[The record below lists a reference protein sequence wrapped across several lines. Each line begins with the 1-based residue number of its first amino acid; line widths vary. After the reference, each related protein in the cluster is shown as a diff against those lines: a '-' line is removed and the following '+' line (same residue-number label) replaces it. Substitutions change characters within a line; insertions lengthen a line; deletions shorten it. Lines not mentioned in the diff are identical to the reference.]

1 MKCNIKWS
9 EFSEFSE
16 KCVIDSWLISESC
29 SLAYQPQTSENK
41 MVFPTV
47 HIAAYEFHFNIVVYP
62 LPETEKKTV
71 SVENY

>member
-1 MKCNIKWS
+1 MIKVLSALIS

-16 KCVIDSWLISESC
+16 FSVKWFMINFRITI
-29 SLAYQPQTSENK
+29 LAYSPHRESK
-41 MVFPTV
+41 MVFPTI

-71 SVENY
+71 SV